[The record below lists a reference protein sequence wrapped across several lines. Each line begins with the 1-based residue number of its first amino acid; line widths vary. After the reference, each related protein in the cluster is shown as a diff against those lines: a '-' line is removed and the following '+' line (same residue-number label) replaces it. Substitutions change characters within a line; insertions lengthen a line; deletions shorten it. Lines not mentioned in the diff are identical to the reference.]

1 MRFGKVKESI
11 LKRSVLRQLHR
22 HTPFGSPQYGEDAG
36 LFPADSSQLAR
47 ANVPAEPVSSGED
60 RKRDSL
66 GPGEPGSGDR
76 IAVSVNPVEGWTLAA
91 RRTVY
96 TAVNS
101 LAAAGAVPAGISLS
115 ILMPKE
121 TEEPA
126 LKKLMREIDALCGE
140 EGICCLS
147 GHTAV
152 SPYVTDLV
160 ISVTALGYQNVKAG
174 KATATRKTD
183 RIGNGGK
190 QSSATRETDRADSG
204 GKQPALRPG
213 MDIIVAGTVGRE
225 GAAILAHRREKELL
239 TRYPAFFVEEAKSLF
254 YDGSM
259 AAAAAAARQ
268 AGTAYIHDVRE
279 GGIFA
284 ALWELAAAGKVGI
297 DTELKQIPIRQ
308 HTIEVCEFFRL
319 NPYMLRSG
327 GTLLLACDNGERVTA
342 ALAEAGI
349 LAAVIGRT
357 TDNNDKIIRYDD
369 EIRYLEPPKEDELYH
384 II

>member
-36 LFPADSSQLAR
+36 LFPADDSQLLR
-47 ANVPAEPVSSGED
+47 ANVLAEPVSSGED

-66 GPGEPGSGDR
+66 CPGKSGSGDR

-121 TEEPA
+121 TEEA
-126 LKKLMREIDALCGE
+126 GLKKLMREIDALCGE

-152 SPYVTDLV
+152 SPFVTDLV
-160 ISVTALGYQNVKAG
+160 ISVTALGYQNVKGGMAS
-174 KATATRKTD
+174 ATRKTD
-183 RIGNGGK
+183 RIGNEGK
-190 QSSATRETDRADSG
+190 QSSATRKTDRAGSG

-239 TRYPAFFVEEAKSLF
+239 TRYPAFFVEEAKCLF
-254 YDGSM
+254 DDGSM
-259 AAAAAAARQ
+259 AAAAAVARQ

-297 DTELKQIPIRQ
+297 DTELKRIPIRQ

-342 ALAEAGI
+342 ALAGAGI

>member
-36 LFPADSSQLAR
+36 LLPADDSQLLR
-47 ANVPAEPVSSGED
+47 ANVLAEPVSSGED
-60 RKRDSL
+60 QKRDSL
-66 GPGEPGSGDR
+66 GSGDR

-160 ISVTALGYQNVKAG
+160 ISVTALGYQNVKGG
-174 KATATRKTD
+174 KA
-183 RIGNGGK
+183 
-190 QSSATRETDRADSG
+190 SATRETDRVDSG
-204 GKQPALRPG
+204 GKQPLALRPG
-213 MDIIVAGTVGRE
+213 MDIIVAGTVDPVSRLFCG
-225 GAAILAHRREKELL
+225 GG
-239 TRYPAFFVEEAKSLF
+239 EEPL
-254 YDGSM
+254 
-259 AAAAAAARQ
+259 
-268 AGTAYIHDVRE
+268 
-279 GGIFA
+279 
-284 ALWELAAAGKVGI
+284 
-297 DTELKQIPIRQ
+297 
-308 HTIEVCEFFRL
+308 
-319 NPYMLRSG
+319 
-327 GTLLLACDNGERVTA
+327 
-342 ALAEAGI
+342 
-349 LAAVIGRT
+349 
-357 TDNNDKIIRYDD
+357 
-369 EIRYLEPPKEDELYH
+369 
-384 II
+384 

>member
-36 LFPADSSQLAR
+36 LFPADDSQLLR
-47 ANVPAEPVSSGED
+47 ANVLAEPVSSGED

-66 GPGEPGSGDR
+66 CPGKSGSGDR

-160 ISVTALGYQNVKAG
+160 ISVTALGYQNVKGG
-174 KATATRKTD
+174 KA
-183 RIGNGGK
+183 
-190 QSSATRETDRADSG
+190 SATRETDRVDSG
-204 GKQPALRPG
+204 GKQPLALRPG

-254 YDGSM
+254 DDGSM

-297 DTELKQIPIRQ
+297 DTELKRIPIRQ

-342 ALAEAGI
+342 ALAGAGI